1 MVNPSADD
9 SSLTKSSRMGAS
21 DGESLRPPP
30 PGDLIALGVAVVFI
44 AFSGPLIAATAAPV
58 LAIAFWRCMIGSGL
72 TGLWVVIR
80 ERQQLLSLSKR
91 EIKLIIFAGILLGL
105 HFATWIPSLAFTS
118 VAASTALVATQPIWA
133 AFIARARGIHI
144 PRAAWIGIFIALAG
158 VIFLTGVDVRM
169 DSRHLIGDLLALAGA
184 VFAAAYVSVGEQ
196 VRQSVSTGT
205 MTFIVYGVSAITV
218 LPLVAIFQQELV
230 GFSAEAWLY
239 ILAITLGAQLL
250 GHTLINKVLA
260 NSSATFVSMAILFE
274 MPGAALV
281 AAIWLGQAPSVAI
294 YPAAALILLGI
305 VIVIK
310 SSSRIKEP
318 LESPPI

>member
-1 MVNPSADD
+1 MVTPANE
-9 SSLTKSSRMGAS
+9 SRQR
-21 DGESLRPPP
+21 ESLRPPP
-30 PGDLIALGVAVVFI
+30 PGDLIALGIAVIFI

-72 TGLWVVIR
+72 TGLWVIIR
-80 ERQQLLSLSKR
+80 ERQQLAALSKR
-91 EIKLIIFAGILLGL
+91 EIKLIVFAGILLGL

-133 AFIARARGIHI
+133 AFIARARGVHI
-144 PRAAWIGIFIALAG
+144 PRAAWIGIFISLAG
-158 VIFLTGVDVRM
+158 VIFLTGVDVQM

-184 VFAAAYVSVGEQ
+184 VFAAAYVSVGER

-205 MTFIVYGVSAITV
+205 MTFIVYGVSALTV
-218 LPLVAIFQQELV
+218 LPLVAIFQQELF
-230 GFSAEAWLY
+230 GFSAQAWIY

-281 AAIWLGQAPSVAI
+281 AAIWLGQAPPLAI
-294 YPAAALILLGI
+294 YPAAALILVGI
-305 VIVIK
+305 VIVIRA
-310 SSSRIKEP
+310 SSRSKEP
-318 LESPPI
+318 LESSPI